1 MKTLYL
7 LLILTLTAC
16 STQERETHFESF
28 LSDLSENLASEKMD
42 LFVNSK
48 MDPEGEL
55 ISLVYNEIEMSI
67 NELHQDN
74 STSQFLDSLF
84 LPGDPQVTFVTL
96 ALHQYANNKPIVVNN
111 LLDQYSL
118 IEINRRDKKRD
129 LFSSS
134 LNMIVQ
140 ENDSLFIVGDT
151 LSAVFILD
159 FDFGQKHIASNNLV
173 SDSVYYQY
181 EDIVE
186 ILFVLESKFF
196 EKRVTGEI
204 DSSDINF
211 SCRVIDISDDN
222 AYWITDKVEP
232 GSMMNISLRSYGRLL
247 RKDSLSE

>member
-16 STQERETHFESF
+16 STQEKETHFESF

-48 MDPEGEL
+48 MDPEGE
-55 ISLVYNEIEMSI
+55 IINLVYDEIEMSI
-67 NELHQDN
+67 NELHQDD

-96 ALHQYANNKPIVVNN
+96 ALHQYANNKPIVVSN

-118 IEINRRDKKRD
+118 IEKNRRDREQGM
-129 LFSSS
+129 FVSS
-134 LNMIVQ
+134 LDMIVQ
-140 ENDSLFIVGDT
+140 KNDSLFNAGDT

-159 FDFGQKHIASNNLV
+159 FDFGQKHIAYNNLV

-181 EDIVE
+181 EDLVE
-186 ILFVLESKFF
+186 ILCVLESKFF
-196 EKRVTGEI
+196 EKRVTGKI
-204 DSSDINF
+204 DSSDLNF
-211 SCRVIDISDDN
+211 SCRVINISDNN

-232 GSMMNISLRSYGRLL
+232 GSRINISLRAYGRLL
-247 RKDSLSE
+247 RSR